1 MPVNPQYWLSGGI
14 QSPKSAALPVPE
26 AWTVTASP
34 QNHTIRLSVWTKR
47 RGLATLSV
55 SPITFKSTLS
65 PVMKI
70 ATMRPGVNA
79 FGHLVLAV
87 DVSKQFLDCYIR
99 LTDTYRRVANTTP
112 AISSHVGTVRQLAAE
127 HHLSGVVVACE
138 PSGGYEQTLV
148 AAARATRCTVVH
160 VSGEQVAQ
168 LRKIESLDTGKTD
181 VKDPRVIEL
190 AVRLGK
196 SRPCRHLPPTYEEL
210 RLLTAAAGADERTRA
225 RTKQRIIT
233 TTLGLFPGYDIGP
246 NRFFSRTG
254 RAVIEAYSL
263 SPAAIMRAGRIRFG
277 RTIRRRVP
285 GVHEATLDR
294 IFDQAHAAPC
304 RLDGATELLT
314 RRVRE
319 LTVDLERLEARIEQ
333 TRTAI
338 GTRGRVLQDMG
349 LLCTLDQ
356 SVSGLTLYNLARIAG
371 EAGPFGDFH
380 TKRALLRY
388 GGLNLR
394 ERQSGTYRGKTR
406 ISKKGRVMLR
416 KAVAQATFPLLR
428 RDRLLGPYYTKKRT
442 EGMCAQKAKVAV
454 MRKFLVMVYSLSLS
468 RETFNMARFRGP
480 AHSSARHLQQMVC

>member
-1 MPVNPQYWLSGGI
+1 
-14 QSPKSAALPVPE
+14 
-26 AWTVTASP
+26 
-34 QNHTIRLSVWTKR
+34 
-47 RGLATLSV
+47 
-55 SPITFKSTLS
+55 
-65 PVMKI
+65 MKI
-70 ATMRPGVNA
+70 DIMRPGVNA
-79 FGHLVLAV
+79 QGYLVLAV
-87 DVSKQFLDCYIR
+87 DVSKQFLDCYVR
-99 LTDTYRRVANTTP
+99 FTDTYRRVANATP
-112 AISSHVGTVRQLAAE
+112 AISSHLGTIRQLAAD
-127 HHLSGVVVACE
+127 HHLRGVVVACE
-138 PSGGYEQTLV
+138 PSGGYERTLV
-148 AAARATRCTVVH
+148 STARMAGCLVVH
-160 VSGEQVAQ
+160 VAGEQVAQ

-181 VKDPRVIEL
+181 IKDPRVIEL

-196 SRPCRHLPPTYEEL
+196 SRPCRQLPPAYEEL
-210 RLLTAAAGADERTRA
+210 RLLTAAADADERTRA

-233 TTLGLFPGYDIGP
+233 TTLGLFPGYDIGV

-254 RAVIEAYSL
+254 RAVIDAYCL
-263 SPAAIMRAGRIRFG
+263 CPAAIVRSGRTRFG
-277 RTIRRRVP
+277 STIRRRVP
-285 GVHEATLDR
+285 GVHDRTLDR

-319 LTVDLERLEARIEQ
+319 LMVDMERLEARIEL

-338 GTRGRVLQDMG
+338 ETRGRGLQDTG

-388 GGLNLR
+388 AGLNLR

-416 KAVAQATFPLLR
+416 KAVAQATFPLFR
-428 RDRLLGPYYTKKRT
+428 RDRLFGPYYTKKRT

-454 MRKFLVMVYSLSLS
+454 MRKFLVTVYSLSLS
-468 RETFNMARFRGP
+468 HESFNMARFRGP